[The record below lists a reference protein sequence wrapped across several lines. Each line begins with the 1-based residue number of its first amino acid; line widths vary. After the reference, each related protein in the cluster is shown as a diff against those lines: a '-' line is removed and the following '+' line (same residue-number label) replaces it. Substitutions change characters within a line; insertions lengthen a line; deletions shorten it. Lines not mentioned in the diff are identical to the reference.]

1 MNPRSI
7 AVFLP
12 ALLFFASLSSAVTLD
27 SIISRVSENSNK
39 IDRFEADA
47 QVRYKI

>member
-1 MNPRSI
+1 MNPRNL

-12 ALLFFASLSSAVTLD
+12 ALLFFSSLSPAVTLD
-27 SIISRVSENSNK
+27 SIISRVSEKSDK

-47 QVRYKI
+47 LVRYKI

>member
-1 MNPRSI
+1 MNPHNR

-12 ALLFFASLSSAVTLD
+12 ALLFFASLSPATTLD
-27 SIISRVSENSNK
+27 SIIGRVSENSNK

-47 QVRYKI
+47 LVRYKI